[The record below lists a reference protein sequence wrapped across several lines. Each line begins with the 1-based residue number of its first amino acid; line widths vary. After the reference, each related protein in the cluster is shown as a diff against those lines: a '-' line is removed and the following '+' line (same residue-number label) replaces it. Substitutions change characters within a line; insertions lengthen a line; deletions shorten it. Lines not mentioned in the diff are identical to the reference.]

1 VSVARRTTPP
11 AGADLAHSRNKGDT
25 LVTSTTALGKLRSR
39 ALFGGQALI
48 ALAILTLSTGAT
60 PAGAS
65 QSGGGWIEPQA
76 GSWHS
81 WVLTTGS
88 QIRPDPPPDAEGTRA
103 ELDRLRELA
112 QQRDG
117 TTLDQ
122 IEFWDTGAPS
132 YRWNELSVN
141 EALKHNLG
149 ANYATRALAL
159 VHVALSDAMVAT
171 WDAKYAYQRRRP
183 SDLDPSMT
191 TVVATPASPSYPSEH
206 AAAAAA
212 ASAVL
217 AYLFPD
223 EGSLFADKADEAS
236 RSRLMAGVQY
246 TSDIVAGQELGR
258 AVAALVINRAQHDGS
273 DAQWTG
279 TVPTEPGH
287 WSGSNPILPLAGT
300 WKTWALASGSELRP
314 GPPLAY
320 DSPEEA
326 ADLAVINN
334 FQRTPKSNS
343 DALFWEYGSGGTR
356 NYWFWNEQAN
366 KKILEYR
373 LDADP
378 PRAARA
384 YAVESI
390 AIYDSAVACWD
401 AKYTYWAIRP
411 FQLDP
416 SLKTL
421 FPTPNHP
428 SYPAAHGCL
437 SSAAA
442 GALGLLFPRDAQTL
456 NALADEAGQSR
467 IWAGIHFPTD
477 VRAGLA
483 LGRGVAQKVID
494 QVQSDDVP

>member
-1 VSVARRTTPP
+1 MT
-11 AGADLAHSRNKGDT
+11 G
-25 LVTSTTALGKLRSR
+25 TTAFGKRRSR
-39 ALFGGQALI
+39 ALFAGGAL
-48 ALAILTLSTGAT
+48 LAMTILSTSPGAT
-60 PAGAS
+60 PASAA
-65 QSGGGWIEPQA
+65 QSGGGSIEPQA
-76 GSWHS
+76 GSWHT
-81 WVLTTGS
+81 WVLASGN
-88 QIRPDPPPDAEGTRA
+88 QFRPDPPPDSTGTRA
-103 ELDRLRELA
+103 ELDQLRALA

-117 TTLDQ
+117 ATLDQ

-132 YRWNELSVN
+132 YRWNELTVN

-159 VHVALSDAMVAT
+159 VHVGLSDAMVAT
-171 WDAKYAYQRRRP
+171 WDAKYAYQRPRP
-183 SDLDPSMT
+183 SDLDPSVT

-212 ASAVL
+212 ASAIL
-217 AYLFPD
+217 AYVFPD
-223 EGSLFADKADEAS
+223 DAQLFADKSDEAT

-246 TSDIVAGQELGR
+246 PSDIAAGQELGR
-258 AVAALVINRAQHDGS
+258 AVAALVIDRAQHDGS

-279 TVPTEPGH
+279 TVPTQPGH
-287 WSGSNPILPLAGT
+287 WTGTNPILPLAGT

-314 GPPLAY
+314 GPPPAY

-326 ADLAVINN
+326 ADLAVLNS
-334 FQRTPKSNS
+334 FQRTPKTNA

-356 NYWFWNEQAN
+356 NYWFWNEQTN
-366 KKILEYR
+366 KKIFEYR

-384 YAVESI
+384 YALESI
-390 AIYDSAVACWD
+390 AIYDSGVACWD

-416 SLKTL
+416 SLKTV

-442 GALGLLFPRDAQTL
+442 GALSLLFPRDAQTL
-456 NALADEAGQSR
+456 NALADEAAQSR

-477 VRAGLA
+477 VRVGLA
-483 LGRGVAQKVID
+483 HGRSVAQKVID
-494 QVQSDDVP
+494 QVQSDEVP